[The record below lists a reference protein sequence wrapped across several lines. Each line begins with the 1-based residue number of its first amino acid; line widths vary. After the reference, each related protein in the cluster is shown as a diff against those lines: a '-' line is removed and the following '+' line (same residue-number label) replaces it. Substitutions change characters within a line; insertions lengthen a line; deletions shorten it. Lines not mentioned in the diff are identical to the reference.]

1 MMKKSK
7 ITLHQEK
14 IKSKSIADLLTY
26 YYFAR
31 QAFAREQLEYNKLKS
46 ALRKLLNYENQT
58 TYYKNHNF
66 SSEFKKPIKLV
77 ELHNQRKKLSELCK
91 IQKETLRKRQQYFNK
106 AYVVL
111 MYKIST
117 MNITNEEK
125 EKLFMLDDDLK

>member
-26 YYFAR
+26 YYFTR
-31 QAFAREQLEYNKLKS
+31 QAFAREQLEYSKLKS

-58 TYYKNHNF
+58 TYYKNHNL

-77 ELHNQRKKLSELCK
+77 ELHNQRKKLSEKCK